1 MEELPYADQSFEVV
15 TGFNSF
21 QYADDPV
28 RALREAGRVAAVGG
42 LVAAATWGRPEQCD
56 AAGHLAALRP
66 LLPASPPGSAGPFA
80 LSDPGALEEL
90 AERAG
95 LHPERAADVP
105 CRWEYPD
112 LDTALRG
119 LLSAGPATAA
129 ARASGEQA
137 VRAAVA
143 ASIAPF
149 RDASGRYE
157 LTNVFRYLLAQRRW
171 GG

>member
-1 MEELPYADQSFEVV
+1 MEELAYADQSFEVV

-21 QYADDPV
+21 QYAGDPV
-28 RALREAGRVAAVGG
+28 HAVREAGRVAAVGG
-42 LVAAATWGRPEQCD
+42 LVAVATWGRPEQCD

-112 LDTALRG
+112 LETALRG